1 MCRLRYT
8 GILWN
13 INCMNDDD
21 LKLTAER
28 VDAYALEVLPP
39 PRYQHSL
46 RVALLARDLCL
57 KFGIN
62 PLEGYLAGIAHD
74 MCKACN
80 DRWLLSTA
88 LMDDCPIS
96 PIERDKPSLLHGR
109 AAAVVLRTDFSVDSR
124 SVIEAV
130 RHHTFGA
137 PGLDTLGKI
146 IFVSDKIEPGRTG
159 IEDAFRK
166 KILESGLDDMTAL
179 VLEDNVRYL
188 ESRGKLVSDSTNEM
202 LLSLKRRGEA
212 S

>member
-1 MCRLRYT
+1 
-8 GILWN
+8 
-13 INCMNDDD
+13 MNDEE
-21 LKLTAER
+21 LRLTAEKID
-28 VDAYALEVLPP
+28 VYALESLPP

-46 RVALLARDLCL
+46 RVALMARDLCL
-57 KFGIN
+57 KFGAN
-62 PLEGYLAGIAHD
+62 PLEGFLAGIAHD
-74 MCKACN
+74 MCKVCN

-88 LMDDCPIS
+88 GMDGDPIS

-109 AAAVVLRTDFSVDSR
+109 AAAVVLRTDFSVDSA

-146 IFVSDKIEPGRTG
+146 IFVADKIEPGRTG

-166 KILESGLDDMTAL
+166 KILDSGLDAMTAL

-188 ESRGKLVSDSTNEM
+188 ESRGKLVSSSTKEM
-202 LLSLKRRGEA
+202 LLSLKRRGDA